1 LKDPA
6 LYDIKPK
13 NFCPRCNIE
22 VVPKEILYESGPHY
36 AKAVCPECDCYLY
49 MIAKPKNKEKLEK
62 RPNGCPSP
70 DKLEIDFC
78 QVCLRHKEKLGKGYL
93 ETHHIDDDPTNND
106 RLNLQVVCI
115 ACHKWIH
122 WTRTYL
128 KNHME
133 G

>member
-1 LKDPA
+1 MKIEPTVL
-6 LYDIKPK
+6 KPK
-13 NFCPRCNIE
+13 NFCKNCWKE
-22 VVPKEILYESGPHY
+22 VEAVETLCITGPHY
-36 AKAVCPECDCYLY
+36 AQARCPECDTFLY
-49 MIAKPKNKEKLEK
+49 FVAKPKNEEKLAK

-70 DKLEIDFC
+70 EALEIDYC
-78 QVCLRHKEKLGKGYL
+78 QICLRHRSKIGRGHLS
-93 ETHHIDDDPTNND
+93 THHVDDDPTNND

-122 WTRTYL
+122 WSRTYL